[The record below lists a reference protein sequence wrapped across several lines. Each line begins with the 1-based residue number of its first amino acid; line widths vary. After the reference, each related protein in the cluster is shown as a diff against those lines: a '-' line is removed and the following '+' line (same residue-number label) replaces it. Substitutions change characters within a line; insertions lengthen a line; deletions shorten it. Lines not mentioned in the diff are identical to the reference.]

1 MTSETSITTET
12 EVETEVETSI
22 KTENEEEMASE
33 TESVQEGETSDSPL
47 KYWEMFI
54 KGFNFV
60 LNDYPDCPQKTED
73 VTVEDYIQAVKEYF
87 QTKGLRHF
95 DDFSDS
101 ER

>member
-1 MTSETSITTET
+1 MTSETSIKT
-12 EVETEVETSI
+12 ETEVETSI

-73 VTVEDYIQAVKEYF
+73 VTVEDYINAVKEYF

>member
-1 MTSETSITTET
+1 MTSETSIKTEPGA
-12 EVETEVETSI
+12 ETLV

-33 TESVQEGETSDSPL
+33 TESVQEAETSDSPL
-47 KYWEMFI
+47 KYWEMFN

-73 VTVEDYIQAVKEYF
+73 VTLEDYVKAVKEYF